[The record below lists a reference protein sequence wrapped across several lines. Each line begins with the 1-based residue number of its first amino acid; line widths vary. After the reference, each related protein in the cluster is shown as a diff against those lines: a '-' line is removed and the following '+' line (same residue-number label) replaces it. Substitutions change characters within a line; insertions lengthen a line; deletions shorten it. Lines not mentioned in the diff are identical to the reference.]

1 LKKDNNLKTKKYN
14 IGIDGLSYFIIKP
27 LIKELLH
34 IPFVL
39 LRSVRAKSLEP
50 FFISLRELRFTLEPN
65 SRCTHCGQKVKQ
77 KWVPILEYV
86 TLPSLNEDLRLCIGL
101 PPAKLFE
108 SIYVGCKYCD
118 SSIPSNPVYGNIIAR
133 DYDRELDSWGMWH
146 IDEVLDYAT
155 VEKHQKRLNQKRLNE
170 SSR

>member
-1 LKKDNNLKTKKYN
+1 LKKENNL
-14 IGIDGLSYFIIKP
+14 GFEGLYYFAIKP
-27 LIKELLH
+27 LIKELLYM
-34 IPFVL
+34 PVVL
-39 LRSVRAKSLEP
+39 LRVVRAKSLEGL
-50 FFISLRELRFTLEPN
+50 FCSLRELRFILEPN

-77 KWVPILEYV
+77 KWVPILEYI
-86 TLPSLNEDLRLCIGL
+86 TYPSLNEDLRFCIGL